1 MYFLTLVYTHIL
13 TFFNLLAEN
22 VAAGV
27 SDKGLAYIGAA
38 LSIMTGAGTGI
49 GQGFIGAKA
58 VEGVAR
64 QPEAGNKIM
73 IFMIVAQVVV
83 ETTAIYGL
91 IVAFILIG
99 KA

>member
-1 MYFLTLVYTHIL
+1 MYFLTLVYTHIF

-22 VAAGV
+22 LAV
-27 SDKGLAYIGAA
+27 SDKGMAYIASA

-64 QPEAGNKIM
+64 QPEASTKIL

-91 IVAFILIG
+91 IIAFILIG

>member
-13 TFFNLLAEN
+13 TFFNLLTS
-22 VAAGV
+22 GV
-27 SDKGLAYIGAA
+27 TDKGLAYIGAA
-38 LSIMTGAGTGI
+38 LAIMTGAGTAV
-49 GQGFIGAKA
+49 GQGFVGAKA

-91 IVAFILIG
+91 IIAFILIG

>member
-1 MYFLTLVYTHIL
+1 MNFLTLVYTHIV
-13 TFFNLLAEN
+13 TFFNILAEN
-22 VAAGV
+22 LQL
-27 SDKGLAYIGAA
+27 SDKGMAYIGAA
-38 LSIMTGAGTGI
+38 LAVMTGAGTGI
-49 GQGFIGAKA
+49 GQGFIGMKA

-64 QPEAGNKIM
+64 QPEASTKIM

-91 IVAFILIG
+91 IIAFILIG